1 MKKLILS
8 ILTLLT
14 LTGCTTTNKNITYTK
29 AKELITEKQAII
41 IDVRTIEEYNEQHI
55 ENAYNIPLDNIE
67 NINNY
72 INNKEQYIIVYCRSG
87 NRSKQAQT
95 KLTQL
100 GYTNVYNLG
109 AMSNWEE

>member
-1 MKKLILS
+1 MKKIILS

-14 LTGCTTTNKNITYTK
+14 LTGCTTTNKNITYTE

-41 IDVRTIEEYNEQHI
+41 IDVRTIEEYNEKHI
-55 ENAYNIPLDNIE
+55 ENAYNIPLDEIE
-67 NINNY
+67 NIGDY
-72 INNKEQYIIVYCRSG
+72 IQDKNKYIIVYCRSG

-95 KLTQL
+95 TLKQL
-100 GYTNVYNLG
+100 GYINVYNLG